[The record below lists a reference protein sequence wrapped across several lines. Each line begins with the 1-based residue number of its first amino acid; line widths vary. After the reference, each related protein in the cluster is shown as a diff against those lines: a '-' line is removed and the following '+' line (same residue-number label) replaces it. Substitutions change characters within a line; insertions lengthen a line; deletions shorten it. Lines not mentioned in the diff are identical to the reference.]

1 MLINCNYQ
9 LLWYVIRSTRK
20 LSTANYCF
28 QYSVPSLEKFIINIW
43 LQQNRWETWKIHS
56 DFCLLEQIWFLKN
69 KCGKTKI
76 KKYKNKLRRSFL
88 FQWVALLLT
97 MAHMTAWKLRIWNLS
112 SVRRLQNVLHKLSL
126 QELSSNRIY

>member
-1 MLINCNYQ
+1 MLINYNYQ

-20 LSTANYCF
+20 PSTANYCF

-69 KCGKTKI
+69 KFGKTEI

-97 MAHMTAWKLRIWNLS
+97 TAHMTAWKFRIWNLS